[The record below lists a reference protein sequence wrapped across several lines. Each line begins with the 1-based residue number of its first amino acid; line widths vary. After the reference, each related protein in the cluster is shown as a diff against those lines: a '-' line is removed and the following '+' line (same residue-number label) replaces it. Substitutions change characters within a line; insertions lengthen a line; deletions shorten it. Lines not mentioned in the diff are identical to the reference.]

1 MCWSADASLL
11 SFIVGCLGIVLAIFK
26 GFSPVMI
33 FFFATIVFMQL
44 VEYVVWTY
52 GVDSPKYIGTGG
64 QGEAAFGRV
73 VTEGDLEA
81 SAARRAASPYVNHY
95 ASLAAASLLALQPI
109 ASILTVSQ
117 SYIPIAGY
125 LLFAVIAHFIDRIR
139 NARPLQERYR
149 MTSEPQLVWH
159 WLTPT
164 PLFSLIVYF
173 LFLLTPLVL
182 SQQFALLAAVLAA
195 LAFSILSYSRAWGS
209 VWCYAIHCI
218 VVLLCVR

>member
-1 MCWSADASLL
+1 
-11 SFIVGCLGIVLAIFK
+11 
-26 GFSPVMI
+26 
-33 FFFATIVFMQL
+33 MQL

-52 GVDSPKYIGTGG
+52 GVDPPKYIGAGG
-64 QGEAAFGRV
+64 QG
-73 VTEGDLEA
+73 EGDLEA

-117 SYIPIAGY
+117 SYIPIAAY
-125 LLFAVIAHFIDRIR
+125 LLFAFIAHLVD
-139 NARPLQERYR
+139 NDARSLKERYR
-149 MTSEPQLVWH
+149 MTSEPHLVWH

-164 PLFSLIVYF
+164 PTFSLLVYF
-173 LFLLTPLVL
+173 LFLLTPLIL
-182 SQQFALLAAVLAA
+182 SQQFVLLAAVLAA

-218 VVLLCVR
+218 VVVLCVR

>member
-11 SFIVGCLGIVLAIFK
+11 SFIVGCLGIVLAVFK
-26 GFSPVMI
+26 GFSPIMI

-52 GVDSPKYIGTGG
+52 GIDTSVESGK
-64 QGEAAFGRV
+64 
-73 VTEGDLEA
+73 
-81 SAARRAASPYVNHY
+81 AASPPSAAQGFGFTKCASVSTVNHY

-117 SYIPIAGY
+117 SYIPIAVY
-125 LLFAVIAHFIDRIR
+125 LILAFIAHLVD
-139 NARPLQERYR
+139 NDARSLKERYR

-164 PLFSLIVYF
+164 PTFSLLVYF
-173 LFLLTPLVL
+173 PFLLIPLL
-182 SQQFALLAAVLAA
+182 FSQQFLLLGIVLAA
-195 LAFSILSYSRAWGS
+195 LAFSLVSFARAWGS
-209 VWCYAIHCI
+209 VWCYAIHSI
-218 VVLLCVR
+218 VVVLCLIK

>member
-11 SFIVGCLGIVLAIFK
+11 SFIVGCLGIVLAVFK

-64 QGEAAFGRV
+64 QGEA
-73 VTEGDLEA
+73 

-117 SYIPIAGY
+117 SYIPIVGY
-125 LLFAVIAHFIDRIR
+125 LLFAVIAHFIDRVR
-139 NARPLQERYR
+139 DVRPLRERYR

-164 PLFSLIVYF
+164 PLFSLLVYF

-182 SQQFALLAAVLAA
+182 SQQFALLATVLAA

>member
-1 MCWSADASLL
+1 MCWSEDASIL
-11 SFIVGCLGIVLAIFK
+11 SFIVGCLGIVLAVFK
-26 GFSPVMI
+26 GFSPVII

-52 GVDSPKYIGTGG
+52 GENPDI
-64 QGEAAFGRV
+64 
-73 VTEGDLEA
+73 
-81 SAARRAASPYVNHY
+81 NHY

-117 SYIPIAGY
+117 SYIPVAGY
-125 LLFAVIAHFIDRIR
+125 LLFAVIAHFID
-139 NARPLQERYR
+139 NDARSLKERYR

-159 WLTPT
+159 WLRPTPT
-164 PLFSLIVYF
+164 FSLLVYF

-182 SQQFALLAAVLAA
+182 SQQFVLLATVLAA
-195 LAFSILSYSRAWGS
+195 LAFSAVSFAGAWGS

-218 VVLLCVR
+218 VVVLCVR